1 MTNATRVPMKAVH
14 QHINTPTHQHISTS
28 AHQHILCSL
37 FAAAIAFISCFPAN
51 GQLLRDLKQAAGNK
65 AKMLATKENLS
76 KATGSLL
83 KNMEKARAEF
93 DSTDFDYAILI
104 SDNAGLFDV
113 QEKGER
119 LAKASSLI
127 NLGSAFYNNTEFTEE
142 ERARFQRESGELAY
156 GSGNFAIAEKRF
168 ATAKHIYEEADLTE

>member
-1 MTNATRVPMKAVH
+1 MTRTRKPLQISSIHRNVIRSLSVVLIVWLASLDANA
-14 QHINTPTHQHISTS
+14 
-28 AHQHILCSL
+28 
-37 FAAAIAFISCFPAN
+37 
-51 GQLLRDLKQAAGNK
+51 QLLRDLKNAAQNK
-65 AKMLATKENLS
+65 AKTLATKENLN
-76 KATGSLL
+76 KATSSLL

-127 NLGSAFYNNTEFTEE
+127 NLGSAYYNNTEFTDE

-156 GSGNFAIAEKRF
+156 GSGNFAVAEDF
-168 ATAKHIYEEADLTE
+168 E